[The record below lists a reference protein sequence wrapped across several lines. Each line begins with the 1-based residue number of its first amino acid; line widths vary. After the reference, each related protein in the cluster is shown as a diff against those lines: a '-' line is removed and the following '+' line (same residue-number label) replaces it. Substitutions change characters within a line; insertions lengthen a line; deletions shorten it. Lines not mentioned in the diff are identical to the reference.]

1 MIKEFSDILIDPKSR
16 LKAAMNQL
24 NVTAKKILFVVDEN
38 RKMTGSLSDGDIRR
52 WILSGGSLEAEIRKV
67 CFKNTF
73 FVTPNFNVEE
83 VKSQML
89 KRKINIVPVL
99 DSEKKIVQFL
109 TAEKLFNAVPKPE
122 KKTPIKLPVVI
133 MAGGKGTRLD
143 PFTKILPKPLI
154 PIGDKAI
161 IEIIIEKFVEY
172 DVDTFYLS
180 LNHKSKIIKS
190 YFEELAPPYKIK
202 YLYED
207 KPLGTAGSLKQLE
220 NSLSG
225 SFIMTNCDIIIE
237 ADYNEVLNH
246 HEKEDNDITVVASL
260 KHFNIPYGICEIS
273 KKGTLLN
280 IKEKPEYSF
289 LVNTG
294 MYIIKSEVLCHI
306 PQDEFFHVTHLIED
320 VNSKGGKIG
329 IFPINESAW
338 IDIGEWKEY
347 KLALEK
353 FN

>member
-24 NVTAKKILFVVDEN
+24 NVTAKKILFVVDSN
-38 RKMTGSLSDGDIRR
+38 SKLFGSLTDGDIRR
-52 WILSGGSLEAEIRKV
+52 WILSGGSLEAEIQKV
-67 CFKNTF
+67 CFKNTYY
-73 FVTPNFNVEE
+73 VSPDFNVEE
-83 VKSQML
+83 VKAQIF
-89 KRKINIVPVL
+89 KRKIDIVPVL
-99 DSEKKIVQFL
+99 DSKKRILQFL
-109 TAEKLFNAVPKPE
+109 TAEKLFNAKLKPE
-122 KKTPIKLPVVI
+122 KKTPIGLPVVI

-161 IEIIIEKFVEY
+161 VEIIIDKFLEY
-172 DVDTFYLS
+172 DVGTFYMS

-190 YFEELAPPYKIK
+190 YFEELNPSYKIK

-220 NSLSG
+220 HSLSG

-237 ADYNEVLNH
+237 ADYNEILRH
-246 HEKEDNDITVVASL
+246 HEKERNDITVVSSL

-280 IKEKPEYSF
+280 IREKPEYSF

-294 MYIIKSEVLCHI
+294 MYIINSKVLCHI

-320 VNSKGGKIG
+320 VNRKGGKIG

>member
-1 MIKEFSDILIDPKSR
+1 MVQELFDILIDMKSN
-16 LKAAMNQL
+16 LKSAMNQL
-24 NVTAKKILFVVDEN
+24 NLTKKRTLFVVDEN
-38 RKMTGSLSDGDIRR
+38 KNLVGSLTDGDIRR
-52 WILSGGSLEAEIRKV
+52 WILSGGSLEARMKDV
-67 CFKNTF
+67 CFRNTYY
-73 FVTPNFNVEE
+73 VGENFNLDE

-89 KRKINIVPVL
+89 KKSITIVPIIN
-99 DSEKKIVQFL
+99 SQRHIVQFL
-109 TAEKLFNAVPKPE
+109 TSEKLFNTKVTTS
-122 KKTPIKLPVVI
+122 KKTPISLPVVI

-143 PFTKILPKPLI
+143 PFTRILPKPLI

-161 IEIIIEKFVEY
+161 LEIIIDKFLEY
-172 DVDTFYLS
+172 DVYTFYIS

-190 YFEELAPPYKIK
+190 YFEELNPSYNIK

-237 ADYNEVLNH
+237 SDYNEVLKH
-246 HEKEDNDITVVASL
+246 HEKENNDITVVTSL

-273 KKGTLLN
+273 GKGTLVK

-294 MYIIKSEVLCHI
+294 MYIIKSDVLCHI
-306 PQDEFFHVTHLIED
+306 PHNEFFHITNLIEE
-320 VNSKGGKIG
+320 VNRKGGKIG
-329 IFPINESAW
+329 IFPISESSW

>member
-1 MIKEFSDILIDPKSR
+1 MIKELFDILIDMESN

-24 NVTAKKILFVVDEN
+24 NLTRKRTLFVVDEDK
-38 RKMTGSLSDGDIRR
+38 RLVGSLTDGDIRR
-52 WILSGGSLEAEIRKV
+52 WILSGGSLDAAMKDV
-67 CFKNTF
+67 CFKNTYC
-73 FVTPNFNVEE
+73 VGEDFNLEE

-89 KRKINIVPVL
+89 KKSIDIVPIIGS
-99 DSEKKIVQFL
+99 DRHIIQFL
-109 TAEKLFNAVPKPE
+109 TSEKLFQTRVKAS
-122 KKTPIKLPVVI
+122 KKAPISLPVVI

-143 PFTKILPKPLI
+143 PFTRILPKPLI

-161 IEIIIEKFVEY
+161 VEIIIDKFLEY
-172 DVDTFYLS
+172 DVNTFYLS

-190 YFEELAPPYKIK
+190 YFEELNPPYKIK

-237 ADYNEVLNH
+237 ADYNEVLKH
-246 HEKEDNDITVVASL
+246 HVEEDNDITVVTSL

-273 KKGTLLN
+273 GKGTLVN

-294 MYIIKSEVLCHI
+294 MYIIKSDVLCHI
-306 PQDEFFHVTHLIED
+306 PQDEFFHITHLIEE
-320 VNSKGGKIG
+320 VNRKGGKIG

-353 FN
+353 FS